1 MRKRLFCDPGRPLTQ
16 PLSAA
21 AEQQQTEN
29 NKIGLKSYVIDAQK
43 VHQFPTLAEKITPC
57 KYTVNNI
64 YAIG

>member
-29 NKIGLKSYVIDAQK
+29 NKIGLKRYVIDAQN
-43 VHQFPTLAEKITPC
+43 VHQFPSLAE
-57 KYTVNNI
+57 NNNPM
-64 YAIG
+64 